1 MDIKLIAFAGPMA
14 SGKDTLATEIA
25 KHIEKPV
32 IFLSFGK
39 ALKDELN
46 LLLSY
51 LRQIHKTYRRTEREK
66 LKRFIVSNFKV
77 NIETIDYLLDYTKPM
92 FQSTPNFEVNT
103 DYKTKEIRY
112 LLQYWG
118 TEIRRKQNPN
128 HWIRLTEKDIQ
139 NAINLE
145 QFPIVTDVRFVNEMK
160 CIKNNQGF
168 LIYLNI
174 SEKERMKRIKKRDG
188 FMPSLEEL
196 RHSSELHYKEFHDYD
211 LILSDDNE
219 SIESQTKTI
228 LNALCLT

>member
-1 MDIKLIAFAGPMA
+1 MDTKLIAFAGPMA
-14 SGKDTLATEIA
+14 SGKDTLAKEIA

-77 NIETIDYLLDYTKPM
+77 NIETIDYLLDYTEPM
-92 FQSTPNFEVNT
+92 FQSSPNFEMNT
-103 DYKTKEIRY
+103 NYKTKEIRY

-118 TEIRRKQNPN
+118 TKIRRKQNPN
-128 HWIRLTEKDIQ
+128 YWVNLTAKDIQ
-139 NAINLE
+139 NAINLG
-145 QFPIVTDVRFVNEMK
+145 QFPIITDVRFVNEME
-160 CIKNNQGF
+160 CIKGNYGF

-174 SEKERMKRIKKRDG
+174 SEEERKKRIKKRDG
-188 FMPSLEEL
+188 FTPSIEEL
-196 RHSSELHYKEFHDYD
+196 RHSSECHYKEFHDCD

-219 SIESQTKTI
+219 SIESQTKTA
-228 LNALCLT
+228 LNALCL

>member
-14 SGKDTLATEIA
+14 SGKDTLAKEIA

-32 IFLSFGK
+32 IFLSFGR

-51 LRQIHKTYRRTEREK
+51 LRQIHKTYRKNEREK
-66 LKRFIVSNFKV
+66 LKHFIISNFKI
-77 NIETIDYLLDYTKPM
+77 NAETIDYLLDYTEPM
-92 FQSTPNFEVNT
+92 FQSSPNFEINT

-118 TEIRRKQNPN
+118 TEIRRKQNPDY
-128 HWIRLTEKDIQ
+128 WVDPTEKDIR

-145 QFPIVTDVRFVNEMK
+145 QFPIITDVRFVNEMEY
-160 CIKNNQGF
+160 IKNNQGF

-196 RHSSELHYKEFHDYD
+196 RHSSERHYKEFHNYD
-211 LILSDDNE
+211 LILSDDTE